1 VVEELDELGPL
12 ALGESADGLR
22 LADAALVQEPRS
34 LHAPELRHRHEHVEH
49 LRGRNE
55 LRRIEED
62 RLDVNAACFE
72 VSLEL
77 CAADSDVVRSLK
89 GFHPLVEGAGRRL
102 GVRLRRD
109 HEPHES
115 TKMRIVVKR

>member
-1 VVEELDELGPL
+1 VDP
-12 ALGESADGLR
+12 
-22 LADAALVQEPRS
+22 
-34 LHAPELRHRHEHVEH
+34 
-49 LRGRNE
+49 
-55 LRRIEED
+55 
-62 RLDVNAACFE
+62 ACFE